1 MGFSLV
7 GAAAIIGVSILMI
20 IEIIISNGLP
30 TITNV
35 DEAFDEMRNR
45 VVDQV
50 QTDINITGVTSIVNG
65 SGYDINITVENTGS
79 VTLETANFDILV
91 NGTINDF
98 SCSKSYIHPENIVYF
113 DVPSITSLGLQ
124 KIKVVTNNGIS
135 DYYVLMLPWLKKNL
149 RG

>member
-20 IEIIISNGLP
+20 IEIIVSTGVP

-45 VVDQV
+45 AVDQV
-50 QTDINITGVTSIVNG
+50 QTDINITGVTSLVNG

-79 VTLETANFDILV
+79 VSLETANFDILI

-98 SCSKSYIHPENIVYF
+98 SCSKSYIHPQNIVYF
-113 DVPSITSLGLQ
+113 NVPSITGLGAQ
-124 KIKVVTNNGIS
+124 KLKVITNNGIS
-135 DYYVLMLPWLKKNL
+135 DYYEFNLP
-149 RG
+149 

>member
-135 DYYVLMLPWLKKNL
+135 DYYGFTLP
-149 RG
+149 

>member
-20 IEIIISNGLP
+20 IELIVSTGVP
-30 TITNV
+30 TITDV

-45 VVDQV
+45 AVDQV
-50 QTDINITGVTSIVNG
+50 QTDINITGVTSVVNG

-79 VTLETANFDILV
+79 VTLETANFDILI

-113 DVPSITSLGLQ
+113 DVPSITGLGAQ
-124 KIKVVTNNGIS
+124 KLKVVTNNGIS
-135 DYYVLMLPWLKKNL
+135 DYYEFSLP
-149 RG
+149 

>member
-135 DYYVLMLPWLKKNL
+135 DYYVLMLP
-149 RG
+149 

>member
-20 IEIIISNGLP
+20 IEIIISTGVP

-45 VVDQV
+45 AVDQV
-50 QTDINITGVTSIVNG
+50 QTDINITDLTSVVNG
-65 SGYDINITVENTGS
+65 SGYDINITIENTGS
-79 VTLETANFDILV
+79 VTLETAYFDILI

-113 DVPSITSLGLQ
+113 DVPSITTLGAQ
-124 KIKVVTNNGIS
+124 KLKVVTNNGIS
-135 DYYVLMLPWLKKNL
+135 DYYEFTIP
-149 RG
+149 

>member
-20 IEIIISNGLP
+20 IEIIVSTGVP

-45 VVDQV
+45 AVDQV
-50 QTDINITGVTSIVNG
+50 QTDINITGVTSLVNG

-79 VTLETANFDILV
+79 VSLETANFDILI

-98 SCSKSYIHPENIVYF
+98 SCSKSYIHPQNIVYF
-113 DVPSITSLGLQ
+113 NVPSITGLGAQ
-124 KIKVVTNNGIS
+124 KLKVITNNGIS
-135 DYYVLMLPWLKKNL
+135 DYYEFILP
-149 RG
+149 

>member
-7 GAAAIIGVSILMI
+7 GAAAIIGVSILMV
-20 IEIIISNGLP
+20 IEIIISTGIP

-45 VVDQV
+45 AVDQV

-79 VTLETANFDILV
+79 VTLETANFDILI

-113 DVPSITSLGLQ
+113 DVPSITNLGLQ
-124 KIKVVTNNGIS
+124 KLKVVTNNGIS
-135 DYYVLMLPWLKKNL
+135 DYYEFTLP
-149 RG
+149 

>member
-20 IEIIISNGLP
+20 IEIIVSTGVP

-45 VVDQV
+45 AVDQV
-50 QTDINITGVTSIVNG
+50 QTDINITGVTSLVNG

-79 VTLETANFDILV
+79 VSLETGNFDILI

-98 SCSKSYIHPENIVYF
+98 SCSKSYIHPQNIVYF
-113 DVPSITSLGLQ
+113 NIPSITGLGAQ
-124 KIKVVTNNGIS
+124 KLKVITNNGIS
-135 DYYVLMLPWLKKNL
+135 DYYEFILP
-149 RG
+149 

>member
-20 IEIIISNGLP
+20 IEIIISNGVP

-45 VVDQV
+45 AVDQV
-50 QTDINITGVTSIVNG
+50 QTDINITGVTSVVNG

-79 VTLETANFDILV
+79 VTLETANFDILI

-98 SCSKSYIHPENIVYF
+98 SCSKSYSHPENIVYF

-135 DYYVLMLPWLKKNL
+135 DYYEFSLP
-149 RG
+149 